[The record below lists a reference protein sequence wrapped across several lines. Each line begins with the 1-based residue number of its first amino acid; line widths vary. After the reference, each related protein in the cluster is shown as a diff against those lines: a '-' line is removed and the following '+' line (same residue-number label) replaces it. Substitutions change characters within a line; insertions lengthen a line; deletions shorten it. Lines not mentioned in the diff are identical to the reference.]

1 MPTLFKRIL
10 QFKICKAEINYKK
23 LNPRNWKRPSLK
35 KIIRFLVILA
45 IFLAACITLK
55 DEYEYQFGDY
65 YSDDYLY
72 SEEDGLTCNVSGI
85 ELHGDIVTY
94 TIPENEDS
102 DGHPL
107 TDEVSSES
115 IISSLM
121 QAQADNDIKAVILEI
136 DSYGGYPVASYEI
149 NQALHQEITKPVIA
163 MVRSAATS
171 GAYLAAVGADTI
183 FASPYSDIGG
193 IGVTMSYVD
202 YAKQNMKEG
211 LTYNSLTTG
220 KYKDYGNPD
229 KPLTDEEKALMM
241 RDINI
246 INYGIIQTIATDR
259 DLDINKVRA
268 LADGSS
274 MPGQMAK
281 DNGLID
287 EIGGIT
293 EVEKYL
299 KDKIG
304 EDVMTCW

>member
-1 MPTLFKRIL
+1 MPNFFKRIL
-10 QFKICKAEINYKK
+10 QFKICKAEVNYKA
-23 LNPRNWKRPSLK
+23 LNPRNWKRPSFK
-35 KIIRFLVILA
+35 KIIRFLIILA

-55 DEYEYQFGDY
+55 DEYEYQFGGY
-65 YSDDYLY
+65 YGDDYSY
-72 SEEDGLTCNVSGI
+72 TEDDGLTCNVSGI

-94 TIPENEDS
+94 IIPENEDS
-102 DGHPL
+102 DGRSL

-115 IISSLM
+115 IISALM
-121 QAQADNDIKAVILEI
+121 EAQADDDIKAVILEI
-136 DSYGGYPVASYEI
+136 DSYGGSPVAAYEI
-149 NQALHQEITKPVIA
+149 NQALHKEITKPVIV

-171 GAYLAAVGADTI
+171 GAYLAAVGADAI

-193 IGVTMSYVD
+193 IGITMSYVD
-202 YAKQNMKEG
+202 YAQQNAKEG
-211 LTYNSLTTG
+211 LTYNSLTAG

-229 KPLTDEEKALMM
+229 KTLTEEEKALMM
-241 RDINI
+241 RDLNI
-246 INYGIIQTIATDR
+246 MHEGIIQVIASDR
-259 DLDINKVRA
+259 NLDVNKVRV

-304 EDVMTCW
+304 EDAIACW